1 MGPEHDGP
9 VRPRA
14 LALPDRDAA
23 EDHLARRDPDSPD
36 LGWNVPFYGLDHFAV
51 RQVTPVSR
59 ALRVL
64 EELCS
69 SFKCHSWPFYS
80 HTCVFTSPGI
90 ELRMV
95 GQNATALP
103 IVAPAHLAFSFL
115 IVSATCL

>member
-1 MGPEHDGP
+1 MLLCSIGSGLLGVCMGPEHDGA

-36 LGWNVPFYGLDHFAV
+36 LGRNVPFYGLDHFAV

-64 EELCS
+64 EESLQQ
-69 SFKCHSWPFYS
+69 P
-80 HTCVFTSPGI
+80 
-90 ELRMV
+90 
-95 GQNATALP
+95 
-103 IVAPAHLAFSFL
+103 
-115 IVSATCL
+115 